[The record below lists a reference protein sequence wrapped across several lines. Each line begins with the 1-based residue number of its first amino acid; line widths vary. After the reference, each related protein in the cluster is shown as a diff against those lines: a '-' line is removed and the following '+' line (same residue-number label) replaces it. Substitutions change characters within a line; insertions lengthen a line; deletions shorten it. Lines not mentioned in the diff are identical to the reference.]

1 MSQERSRPPH
11 FAELVWHSEERELPI
26 PPREED
32 GAGNG
37 GEAASGDK
45 DLSRGGEAESVDKD
59 LSRSGEAESVDKDLS
74 RGGEIVSGNKESNR
88 GGEALSGYKESNRG
102 AGNIAP
108 ANPLSGSDA
117 GHESPEQLELWK
129 ASGLEENSENRE
141 SGGGGYGTTESLF
154 VQRAREL
161 ERHTEPLAEF
171 VPFKSYW
178 PTYGHMTGR
187 QNRWYFYWRSRV
199 REGEYLPT
207 DLSYIF
213 LHVYE
218 LINGVGWADP
228 EDGRDR
234 LIAIWEAYRETYKR
248 LDHYLG
254 GWIADFCFVHSLQ
267 PPLGLIIARSKRPP
281 GDLEELELMR
291 GLSGDPSTLSLSA
304 LSALSDYEVGKS
316 RFYTG
321 EGREAMERYLP
332 KTIALLAAWMERK
345 HGKPLMELYPP
356 GEPVMRER
364 FLFRSAVYDISLYGY
379 SVLVPVVRIT
389 RQPRLRTLITH
400 LFRLTENKLRH
411 LYGFRGRLKGPAA
424 DPELEGLISRY
435 LEREIEQERA
445 KVPEGPRVTID
456 AERVERLRRESEQV
470 KELLTVEPAD
480 GVVSAEIGQDA
491 AMPGPVMPLAD
502 GSRSEDTAQEP
513 PAAEWNGA
521 PLESMADLQRRAMK
535 EWGLEGEANSQPP
548 ELLYVGEMKMEPAE
562 GLAGYGMPPADD
574 SRSEDAEPMRGA
586 ADRGRPAEAG
596 RDTPVG
602 SVAPMG
608 SDTPIGDD
616 TPEAD
621 GTQTAANPAGVTSG
635 GFGQSGGDGAAALA
649 GGEWAALAA
658 AMTDMQRRA
667 LTEWLLHGYDAFCRT
682 VSAAGSLPDLLIDE
696 LNELAMDA
704 IGDLLIDG
712 NEILEEYADKLRSSI
727 RG

>member
-45 DLSRGGEAESVDKD
+45 AL
-59 LSRSGEAESVDKDLS
+59 
-74 RGGEIVSGNKESNR
+74 NR

-117 GHESPEQLELWK
+117 GHESPEQLELWE

-141 SGGGGYGTTESLF
+141 SGGGYGTTESLF

-228 EDGRDR
+228 EDGRER
-234 LIAIWEAYRETYKR
+234 LIAIWDAYRETYKR

-332 KTIALLAAWMERK
+332 KTLALLAAWMERK
-345 HGKPLMELYPP
+345 HGKPLLELYPP

-400 LFRLTENKLRH
+400 LFRLTENKLRQ

-435 LEREIEQERA
+435 LEREVEQERA

-480 GVVSAEIGQDA
+480 GLVSAEIGQDA

-562 GLAGYGMPPADD
+562 GLAGYGMPPADN
-574 SRSEDAEPMRGA
+574 SRNEDAEPIRGA

-608 SDTPIGDD
+608 SDTG
-616 TPEAD
+616 D
-621 GTQTAANPAGVTSG
+621 GTPTAANPAGATSG

>member
-26 PPREED
+26 PPREEA
-32 GAGNG
+32 GAVNG
-37 GEAASGDK
+37 GEVVYGNK
-45 DLSRGGEAESVDKD
+45 DLDRGGEAE
-59 LSRSGEAESVDKDLS
+59 
-74 RGGEIVSGNKESNR
+74 SGNKESNR
-88 GGEALSGYKESNRG
+88 GGEALSENNESNRDG
-102 AGNIAP
+102 EALSGNNESNRNGGDIAP
-108 ANPLSGSDA
+108 AVLLPGPDA
-117 GHESPEQLELWK
+117 GNESPEQLELWE
-129 ASGLEENSENRE
+129 SSDLEENSENRE
-141 SGGGGYGTTESLF
+141 SGSGGYGTTESLF

-234 LIAIWEAYRETYKR
+234 LIAIWDAYRETYKR

-254 GWIADFCFVHSLQ
+254 GWIADFCFVHGLQ

-304 LSALSDYEVGKS
+304 QSALSDYEVGKS

-332 KTIALLAAWMERK
+332 KTLALLAAWMERK
-345 HGKPLMELYPP
+345 HGKPLLELYPP

-400 LFRLTENKLRH
+400 LFRLTENKLRQ

-435 LEREIEQERA
+435 LEREVEQERA

-480 GVVSAEIGQDA
+480 GVASAEIRQDA
-491 AMPGPVMPLAD
+491 AMPGLAMPPAD
-502 GSRSEDTAQEP
+502 GSRSEDAAQEP
-513 PAAEWNGA
+513 SAAEWNGA

-535 EWGLEGEANSQPP
+535 EWELEGETNSQPP

-562 GLAGYGMPPADD
+562 GLAGYGMPPADG
-574 SRSEDAEPMRGA
+574 SRSEDAEPMREA
-586 ADRGRPAEAG
+586 EDLDRPAEAG
-596 RDTPVG
+596 RDTPMG
-602 SVAPMG
+602 SVAPIG
-608 SDTPIGDD
+608 SDTPISVD
-616 TPEAD
+616 TPKAG
-621 GTQTAANPAGVTSG
+621 GTPTAANSTAADPAEATSG

-696 LNELAMDA
+696 LNELAMDT